1 MADSLTSSIT
11 RVLLESNDPDLS
23 GKYTLFTLYTDNTS
37 VLHIFEDRETFEA
50 MKYKFTSND
59 DIKRLGASK
68 LPENTTFKKLSES
81 IERKFNVPRETISV
95 RTHDPARREEPQP
108 RQVVNEMPTA
118 PKPKQKAPKNG
129 SVLESVLNGRER
141 FRNQPTQGM
150 PMAQPERT
158 EPTINSFRPATNQKI
173 DLSKLNNGDRPLLG

>member
-23 GKYTLFTLYTDNTS
+23 GKYTLFTLYSDNTS

-59 DIKRLGASK
+59 GIKRLGASK

-81 IERKFNVPRETISV
+81 IERKFNVPKETISV
-95 RTHDPARREEPQP
+95 RTHEPARREEPQH
-108 RQVVNEMPTA
+108 RQVVNEMPRASKPQQKT
-118 PKPKQKAPKNG
+118 PKAG
-129 SVLESVLNGRER
+129 SVLEGVLNGRER
-141 FRNQPTQGM
+141 FRNQPMQGM
-150 PMAQPERT
+150 PTTQPERT

-173 DLSKLNNGDRPLLG
+173 DLSKLNNGDRPMLG

>member
-23 GKYTLFTLYTDNTS
+23 GKYTLFTLYADNTS

-59 DIKRLGASK
+59 DIKRLGTSK

-81 IERKFNVPRETISV
+81 IERKFNVPKETISV
-95 RTHDPARREEPQP
+95 RTHEPARREEPQP
-108 RQVVNEMPTA
+108 RQVVNEMPTS
-118 PKPKQKAPKNG
+118 PKPQQKKPKSG
-129 SVLESVLNGRER
+129 SVLEGVLNGRETNR
-141 FRNQPTQGM
+141 CKGCQWHRQRGQSLQSTPSAPQRIKRSTYQ
-150 PMAQPERT
+150 
-158 EPTINSFRPATNQKI
+158 NSTMVI
-173 DLSKLNNGDRPLLG
+173 DHC